1 MDVAV
6 YKGGT
11 MTVGSICSRVVVTA
25 SSQETIRAAAQ
36 RMAANDVGT
45 LVVLETTDGALPIG
59 IVTDRDIVLRCVAAD
74 LNPDRDRI
82 DSIVS
87 CPLRTVEEQA
97 PVEEAM
103 ESMARAGT
111 RRLAVVDRAG
121 SLVGLLSLDDVLD
134 LLADDAG
141 AIGRLLAKQ
150 HGQVPVAA
158 GPH

>member
-1 MDVAV
+1 
-6 YKGGT
+6 
-11 MTVGSICSRVVVTA
+11 MTVGSICSRVVATA
-25 SSQETIRAAAQ
+25 SSQETIRTAAQ

-45 LVVLETTDGALPIG
+45 LVILDPTDVALPIG
-59 IVTDRDIVLRCVAAD
+59 MVTDRDIVLRCVAAG
-74 LNPDRDRI
+74 LNPDREQVG
-82 DSIVS
+82 SITTR
-87 CPLRTVEEQA
+87 PLHSVDEQA

-111 RRLAVVDRAG
+111 RRLAVVDRSG

-134 LLADDAG
+134 LLADETG

-150 HGQVPVAA
+150 HGQVPAVA